1 MTRRRA
7 FGDGPSVSLFTLG
20 TMRALTSQVQMLSV
34 LRSARLAGIN
44 HVETAPAYGPAET
57 FLGQALRQLDREEA
71 TPAEGKWIIT
81 SKLLPG
87 QPLDQARRALE
98 ASLERL
104 GRPRLDNL
112 AIHGINREEHLHWAL
127 SGDGAALID
136 WALASGKVGQVGF
149 TSHGSSALIQRAI
162 HSNRFRFCGLHL
174 HLLDPQHLP
183 LMMEA
188 LDRQMGVLA
197 ISPADKGGRLQAPS
211 DQLTSDCAPFTPL
224 ALAYRFLLAAGV
236 STLTVGA
243 EKPTDL
249 NLANALANQDGPL
262 EEPEAKVLTRLEALR
277 RERLGL
283 EFCGQCRA
291 CLPCPQA
298 VPIPE
303 LLRLRN
309 LTLGHDLREF
319 AEERY
324 NLIGRAGHWWETV
337 KADACAQCG
346 DCLPRCPYH
355 LPIPSLLRDTHHRL
369 VAAPRRRLWG

>member
-20 TMRALTSQVQMLSV
+20 TMRALQSQEQMLSV
-34 LRSARLAGIN
+34 LRSALEAGIN

-57 FLGQALRQLDREEA
+57 FLGQALRQLDREGA
-71 TPAEGKWIIT
+71 APAEGNWIIT

-98 ASLERL
+98 ASLKRL
-104 GRPRLDNL
+104 GRPRLENL

-127 SGDGAALID
+127 NGDGSALID
-136 WALASGKVGQVGF
+136 WALASGRVGQVGF

-162 HSNRFRFCGLHL
+162 RSDRFRFCGLHL

-183 LMMEA
+183 LVMIA

-211 DQLTSDCAPFTPL
+211 DQLVSDCAPFTPL

-249 NLANALANQDGPL
+249 SLAEALANRDGPL
-262 EEPEAKVLTRLEALR
+262 EEPEEKVLARLEALR

-291 CLPCPQA
+291 CLPCPRD

-309 LTLGHDLREF
+309 LALGHDLREF

-337 KADACAQCG
+337 KADACAHCG
-346 DCLPRCPYH
+346 DCLPRCPHH
-355 LPIPSLLRDTHHRL
+355 LPIPSLLKDTHHRL
-369 VAAPRRRLWG
+369 AAAPRRRLWG

>member
-20 TMRALTSQVQMLSV
+20 TMRALQSQEQMLSV
-34 LRSARLAGIN
+34 LRSALEAGIN

-57 FLGQALRQLDREEA
+57 FLGQALRQLDREGA
-71 TPAEGKWIIT
+71 APAEGNWIIT

-98 ASLERL
+98 ASLKRL
-104 GRPRLDNL
+104 GRPRLENL

-127 SGDGAALID
+127 NGDGSALID
-136 WALASGKVGQVGF
+136 WALASGRVGQVGF

-162 HSNRFRFCGLHL
+162 RSDRFRFCGLHL

-183 LMMEA
+183 LVMNA

-211 DQLTSDCAPFTPL
+211 DQLVSDCAPFTPL

-249 NLANALANQDGPL
+249 SLAEALANRDGPL
-262 EEPEAKVLTRLEALR
+262 EEPEEKVLARLEVLR

-291 CLPCPQA
+291 CLPCPRD

-309 LTLGHDLREF
+309 LALGHDLREF

-337 KADACAQCG
+337 KADACAHCG
-346 DCLPRCPYH
+346 DCLPRCPH
-355 LPIPSLLRDTHHRL
+355 QLPIPSLLKDTHHRL
-369 VAAPRRRLWG
+369 AAAPRRRLWG